1 MWTGKVQKTVFLAIF
16 DVLVNMPSDG
26 RFQTK
31 YQIIVIFEQSQSKKY
46 IWPNGSFK
54 FVFRAFW
61 RSNYSK
67 SLSASEICN
76 LHLNFFQEQGMLQPC
91 RSNNLKNL
99 IFKPSAAISVKIRD
113 FRVFLAKPSLK
124 NICDPLAIGI
134 CLYSVSEIKLMQNFV
149 GKRNLRFVSSF
160 YRNKLGLQAYRI
172 NILKT
177 RLWETSGAI
186 LG

>member
-1 MWTGKVQKTVFLAIF
+1 MTQW
-16 DVLVNMPSDG
+16 
-26 RFQTK
+26 
-31 YQIIVIFEQSQSKKY
+31 
-46 IWPNGSFK
+46 
-54 FVFRAFW
+54 VFRICF
-61 RSNYSK
+61 SSV
-67 SLSASEICN
+67 SEIKLQQIFVSKRN
-76 LHLNFFQEQGMLQPC
+76 LQCTSKLLEKQGILQPC

-99 IFKPSAAISVKIRD
+99 FFEPSAVISVKIRNYH
-113 FRVFLAKPSLK
+113 VFLAKSSLK

-160 YRNKLGLQAYRI
+160 FRNKLGLQAYRI